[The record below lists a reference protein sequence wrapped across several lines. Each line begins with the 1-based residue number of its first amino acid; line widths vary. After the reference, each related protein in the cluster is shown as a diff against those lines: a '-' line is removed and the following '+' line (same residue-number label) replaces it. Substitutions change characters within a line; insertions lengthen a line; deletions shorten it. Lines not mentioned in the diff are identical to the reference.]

1 MAGEEQQICA
11 GWTIEMS
18 QAVAARQTDAASSSS
33 SSLPEDERFFSTL
46 ARASNTVKGF
56 LQEDTRWNDL
66 SDQLSAAQYQYKLQL
81 VSPWAP
87 VERQRV
93 LSIPDAVIEA
103 SSSAE
108 TFASQGLF
116 PEIERAWIVI
126 DTRLYLWN
134 YLDASSDAFESYE
147 HPERVIQAVGLVRPK
162 PGVFI
167 DSIQHVLVVC
177 TSSSITLL
185 GLAIEDKPATTS
197 NASTST
203 SSTNVKGKQLKL
215 FVTEMNLQTEGIQMS
230 DVCGTNSG
238 RIFCKGNDGCLY
250 EVLYQA
256 SEGWFSNRCSLRN
269 VTSPRLS
276 NLVPSFMQG
285 KQKGV
290 LQRRREEVL
299 RLIIPLRICRT
310 A

>member
-1 MAGEEQQICA
+1 
-11 GWTIEMS
+11 MS
-18 QAVAARQTDAASSSS
+18 QSALSGSLGGSHHNGSHTAATASSA
-33 SSLPEDERFFSTL
+33 LREDERFFSTL
-46 ARASNTVKGF
+46 ARASNTVKAF
-56 LQEDTRWNDL
+56 LQEDARWGDL
-66 SDQLSAAQYQYKLQL
+66 SDHLSAAQYQYKLQL

-87 VERQRV
+87 IERQRV

-116 PEIERAWIVI
+116 SEIERAWIVI

-162 PGVFI
+162 AGVFI

-177 TSSSITLL
+177 TSSSVTLL
-185 GLAIEDKPATTS
+185 GLAIDDQA
-197 NASTST
+197 ASTAP
-203 SSTNVKGKQLKL
+203 SSSSSPAKGKQLKL
-215 FVTEMNLQTEGIQMS
+215 FVTEMNVQTEGIQMS
-230 DVCGTNSG
+230 DICGTDAG

-250 EVLYQA
+250 EILYQA
-256 SEGWFSNRCSLRN
+256 SEGWFTNRCSLRN

-276 NLVPSFMQG
+276 NLVPTFIQG
-285 KQKGV
+285 KQKGES
-290 LQRRREEVL
+290 LAG
-299 RLIIPLRICRT
+299 C